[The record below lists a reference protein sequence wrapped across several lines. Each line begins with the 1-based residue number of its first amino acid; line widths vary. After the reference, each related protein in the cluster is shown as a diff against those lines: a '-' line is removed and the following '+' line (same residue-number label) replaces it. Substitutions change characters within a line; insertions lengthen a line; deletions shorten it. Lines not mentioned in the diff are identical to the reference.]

1 MRPSYK
7 MLIGGEFGDF
17 WKLAFVTINPYRC
30 TAATQRVHVEPELNA
45 TVWSRQGTLDRGL
58 LVASE
63 SSAGPWAEALVPIS
77 KHNAGS
83 KQLRAQQVCG
93 PGRNIDVL

>member
-30 TAATQRVHVEPELNA
+30 TAATQRVHVEPELKA

-58 LVASE
+58 RVASE

-77 KHNAGS
+77 KYSAGS

-93 PGRNIDVL
+93 PKRNFDVL